1 MRDKAVRTTVG
12 ALVGL
17 VASAPIGLLLGTA
30 LPWLVVYS
38 AAVGAVLGVARRQ
51 DTAVSLAGGVLVGAL
66 GWLLFS
72 LTVTPLLH
80 GDAPT
85 WSTAAAASAYPSLV
99 ADLLHGAV
107 TALLITLL
115 PVRAL
120 VRGEVTAP
128 QRVVIVGGGFGGVAA
143 AKRFERLALGGAPID
158 VTLVSDSNFLLFTPM
173 LAEAASG
180 AVEASH
186 ISAPVRSAVAHT
198 RFRYGHVDSVDI
210 TGRIVH
216 IGSESIHYDYLVLA
230 AGSVTHGFDL
240 PGVQEHAWTMKNL
253 ADAVRLRNHVL
264 ELLERADVEPD
275 AERRRMLL
283 TFVVAGAGF
292 AGTEVVA
299 ELFDLVHTVSRYYPG
314 VGRDESRFVLV
325 HPGDRVLSELPAEL
339 GEYAR
344 ERLTAR
350 GIECVLGVRV
360 IEAEADRVLLTNGD
374 LITTRT
380 FVWTAGNRP
389 SPLVDL
395 LPRPNGEVGPLV
407 TDSALRVVDLD
418 RVWAVGDCARVPDP
432 GNAGKPCP
440 PTAQH
445 ALRQGRT
452 VADNIA
458 AVIAGREPAEFR
470 FRTLGVLVA
479 LGHRT
484 AVADIRG
491 RLFSGFAAWLLW
503 RAVYLAKLPGI
514 EKRIRV
520 FLDWTLE
527 LAFPRDIVVTSAPAP
542 DEVDAR

>member
-1 MRDKAVRTTVG
+1 MRDGAVRTVVG
-12 ALVGL
+12 AVAGL
-17 VASAPIGLLLGTA
+17 VAAVPVGLLLGTGPLWFA
-30 LPWLVVYS
+30 VYS
-38 AAVGAVLGVARRQ
+38 LVVGAVLGLARRQ
-51 DTAVSLAGGVLVGAL
+51 DTAVALAGGVLVGVL
-66 GWLLFS
+66 GWLSFS
-72 LTVTPLLH
+72 LTADPLLH

-85 WSTAAAASAYPSLV
+85 WSTVAAASAYPALV

-107 TALLITLL
+107 TALLLTLL
-115 PVRAL
+115 PTRAR
-120 VRGEVTAP
+120 VHGEAVPAK
-128 QRVVIVGGGFGGVAA
+128 RIVIVGGGFGGVAA
-143 AKRFERLALGGAPID
+143 AKRFERLALRGAPID

-198 RFRYGHVDSVDI
+198 RFRYGRVDSVDT
-210 TGRIVH
+210 TGRTVH
-216 IGSESIHYDYLVLA
+216 IGSESLRYDHLVLA
-230 AGSVTHGFDL
+230 AGSVPHAFGL
-240 PGVQEHAWTMKNL
+240 PGVREHAWTMKNL

-264 ELLERADVEPD
+264 ALLERADVEPD
-275 AERRRMLL
+275 PERRRELL

-314 VGRDESRFVLV
+314 VGQDESRFVLV
-325 HPGDRVLSELPAEL
+325 HPGARILPELPAEL

-344 ERLTAR
+344 QRLTAR

-360 IEAEADRVLLTNGD
+360 VEAEADRVLLSDGD
-374 LITTRT
+374 RIATRT

-395 LPRPNGEVGPLV
+395 LPRPSGDVGPLV
-407 TDSALRVVDLD
+407 TDAALRVTGLD
-418 RVWAVGDCARVPDP
+418 GVWAVGDCARVPDP
-432 GNAGKPCP
+432 ANAGKPCP

-445 ALRQGRT
+445 ALRQGKT

-458 AVIAGREPAEFR
+458 AAVADREPVEFR

-484 AVADIRG
+484 AAADIRG

-520 FLDWTLE
+520 FLDWTLD
-527 LAFPRDIVVTSAPAP
+527 LAFPRDIVVTSAP
-542 DEVDAR
+542 DKVDAR

>member
-1 MRDKAVRTTVG
+1 MRDGAVRTVVG
-12 ALVGL
+12 AVAGL
-17 VASAPIGLLLGTA
+17 VAAVPVGLLLGTGPLWFA
-30 LPWLVVYS
+30 VYS
-38 AAVGAVLGVARRQ
+38 LVVGAVLGVARRQ
-51 DTAVSLAGGVLVGAL
+51 DTAVALAGGVLVGVL
-66 GWLLFS
+66 GWLSFS
-72 LTVTPLLH
+72 LTADPLLH

-85 WSTAAAASAYPSLV
+85 WSTVAAASAYPALV

-107 TALLITLL
+107 TALLLTLL
-115 PVRAL
+115 PTRAR
-120 VRGEVTAP
+120 VHGEAVPAK
-128 QRVVIVGGGFGGVAA
+128 RIVIVGGGFGGVAA
-143 AKRFERLALGGAPID
+143 AKRFERLALRGAPID

-198 RFRYGHVDSVDI
+198 RFRYGRVDSVDT
-210 TGRIVH
+210 TGRTVH
-216 IGSESIHYDYLVLA
+216 IGSESLRYDHLVLA
-230 AGSVTHGFDL
+230 AGSVPHAFGL
-240 PGVQEHAWTMKNL
+240 PGVREHAWTMKNL

-264 ELLERADVEPD
+264 ALLERADVEPD
-275 AERRRMLL
+275 PERRRELL

-314 VGRDESRFVLV
+314 VGPDESRFVLV
-325 HPGDRVLSELPAEL
+325 HPGDRILPELPAEL

-344 ERLTAR
+344 QRLTAR

-360 IEAEADRVLLTNGD
+360 VEAEADRVLLSDGD
-374 LITTRT
+374 RIATRT

-395 LPRPNGEVGPLV
+395 LPRPSGDVGPLV
-407 TDSALRVVDLD
+407 TDAALRVTGLD
-418 RVWAVGDCARVPDP
+418 GVWAVGDCARVPDP
-432 GNAGKPCP
+432 ANAGKPCP

-445 ALRQGRT
+445 ALRQGKT

-458 AVIAGREPAEFR
+458 AAVAGHEPVEFR

-484 AVADIRG
+484 AAADIRG

-520 FLDWTLE
+520 FLDWTLD
-527 LAFPRDIVVTSAPAP
+527 LAFPRDIVVTSAP
-542 DEVDAR
+542 DKVDAR

>member
-1 MRDKAVRTTVG
+1 MRGRAVRTVVG
-12 ALVGL
+12 AVAGL
-17 VASAPIGLLLGTA
+17 VAAVPIGLLLGTG
-30 LPWLVVYS
+30 LPWFAVYS
-38 AAVGAVLGVARRQ
+38 LVVGAVLGAARRQ
-51 DTAVSLAGGVLVGAL
+51 DTAVSLAGGVLVGVL

-72 LTVTPLLH
+72 LTAAPLLH

-85 WSTAAAASAYPSLV
+85 WSAVAAASAYPALV

-115 PVRAL
+115 PTRAR
-120 VRGEVTAP
+120 VHGEAAP
-128 QRVVIVGGGFGGVAA
+128 PKRVVIVGGGFGGVAA
-143 AKRFERLALGGAPID
+143 AKRFERLALRGAPID

-198 RFRYGHVDSVDI
+198 RFRHGRVESVD
-210 TGRIVH
+210 TAGRTVH
-216 IGSESIHYDYLVLA
+216 IGSESLRYDHLVLA
-230 AGSVTHGFDL
+230 AGSVPHAFGL
-240 PGVQEHAWTMKNL
+240 PGVREHAWTMKNL

-264 ELLERADVEPD
+264 ALLERADVEPD
-275 AERRRMLL
+275 AERRRRLL

-314 VGRDESRFVLV
+314 VGPDESRFVLV
-325 HPGDRVLSELPAEL
+325 HPGDRILPELPAEL

-360 IEAEADRVLLTNGD
+360 VEAEADRVLLSDGEP
-374 LITTRT
+374 IATRT

-395 LPRPNGEVGPLV
+395 LPRPSGDVGPLV
-407 TDSALRVVDLD
+407 TDAALRVTGLD
-418 RVWAVGDCARVPDP
+418 GVWAVGDCAHVPDP
-432 GNAGKPCP
+432 ANAGKPCP

-458 AVIAGREPAEFR
+458 AAVAGREPAEFR

-484 AVADIRG
+484 AAADIRG

-520 FLDWTLE
+520 FLDWTLD
-527 LAFPRDIVVTSAPAP
+527 LAFPRDIVVTSTPAP
-542 DEVDAR
+542 DKVDAR

>member
-1 MRDKAVRTTVG
+1 MRDGAVRTVVG
-12 ALVGL
+12 AVAGL
-17 VASAPIGLLLGTA
+17 VAAVPVGLLLGTGPLWFA
-30 LPWLVVYS
+30 VYS
-38 AAVGAVLGVARRQ
+38 LVVGAVLGLARRQ
-51 DTAVSLAGGVLVGAL
+51 DTAVALAGGVLVGVL
-66 GWLLFS
+66 GWLSFS
-72 LTVTPLLH
+72 LTADPLLH

-85 WSTAAAASAYPSLV
+85 WSTVAAASAYPALV

-107 TALLITLL
+107 TALLLALL
-115 PVRAL
+115 PTRAR
-120 VRGEVTAP
+120 VHGEAVPAK
-128 QRVVIVGGGFGGVAA
+128 RIVIVGGGFGGVAA
-143 AKRFERLALGGAPID
+143 AKRFERLALRGAPID

-198 RFRYGHVDSVDI
+198 RFRYGRVDSVDT
-210 TGRIVH
+210 TGRTVH
-216 IGSESIHYDYLVLA
+216 IGSESLRYDHLVLA
-230 AGSVTHGFDL
+230 AGSVPHAFGL
-240 PGVQEHAWTMKNL
+240 PGVREHSWTMKNL

-264 ELLERADVEPD
+264 ALLERADVEPD
-275 AERRRMLL
+275 SERRRELL

-314 VGRDESRFVLV
+314 VGQDESRFVLV
-325 HPGDRVLSELPAEL
+325 HPGDRILPELPAEL

-344 ERLTAR
+344 QRLTAR

-360 IEAEADRVLLTNGD
+360 VEAEADRVLLSDGD
-374 LITTRT
+374 RIATRT

-395 LPRPNGEVGPLV
+395 LPRPSGDVGPLV
-407 TDSALRVVDLD
+407 TDAALRVTGLD
-418 RVWAVGDCARVPDP
+418 GVWAVGDCARVPDP
-432 GNAGKPCP
+432 ANAGKPCP

-445 ALRQGRT
+445 ALRQGKT

-458 AVIAGREPAEFR
+458 AAIAGREPVEFR

-484 AVADIRG
+484 AAADIRG

-520 FLDWTLE
+520 FLDWTLD
-527 LAFPRDIVVTSAPAP
+527 LAFPRDIVVTSAP
-542 DEVDAR
+542 DKVDAR